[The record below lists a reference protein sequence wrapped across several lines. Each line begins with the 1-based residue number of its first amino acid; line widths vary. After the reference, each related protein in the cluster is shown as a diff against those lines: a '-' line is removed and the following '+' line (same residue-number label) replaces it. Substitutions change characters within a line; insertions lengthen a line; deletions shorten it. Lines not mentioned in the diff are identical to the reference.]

1 MPKFNL
7 QGGLQ
12 RVNGNSGFY
21 TYQAGITV
29 PLFSGPVRSRAKAAK
44 LDAQIA
50 ETDAAYKQSE
60 LQSQYTQAMQ
70 NYVRWRDTWFFY
82 KTEALPLAIDQ
93 RKGALLAYK
102 EGALDYAAFTQII
115 RDAIQTEMDALDA
128 LDNYLKALFELQ
140 YFQN

>member
-1 MPKFNL
+1 MAIVVFIP
-7 QGGLQ
+7 
-12 RVNGNSGFY
+12 
-21 TYQAGITV
+21 
-29 PLFSGPVRSRAKAAK
+29 AK

-50 ETDAAYKQSE
+50 ETNAAFKQRE
-60 LQSQYTQAMQ
+60 LQSQFIQAQQ
-70 NYVRWRDTWFFY
+70 NYARWRDTWFFY

-128 LDNYLKALFELQ
+128 LDKYLEALFDLQ